1 MAEAPQRSG
10 TPAPAS
16 SWHGQVTRPH
26 LADMAAVPAD
36 VPPARW
42 AQLGEQL
49 THILPRGQVLA
60 DGVSRL
66 AYSYDATGERRPPH
80 LVVVP
85 THADD
90 VGPVLAAA
98 ARANVPVM
106 ARGAGTNLSGGTLP
120 LFGGVVVALQR
131 LTDPGHVDAEHLQAD
146 VGVGWVNAALQRE
159 LARNGLFYPP
169 DPSSHRISTL
179 GGNIQE
185 NSGGPHA
192 LRYGVTESHVLAVRG
207 FLVDG
212 TPVQLLRPAL
222 PGDWDL
228 VGVVTGS
235 EGTLMVATE
244 ATVNVRTAPAGTTTA
259 LLAFASVAAACEAV
273 ARVVAARLNPAALEL
288 LDRPSIELVERFAA
302 AGYPTDA
309 GAVLLVDLDG
319 LPAERA
325 AALAALDTVTRA
337 DARLTF
343 QTADSPAAAERL
355 WLGRRA
361 AYGALA
367 QVSARVFV
375 QDVTVP
381 RPQLAAMMDD
391 VLAIAARWRLTVLTV
406 AHAGDGNLHPTIA
419 YDPSDPDEMTRLGGA
434 DREILAAAANR
445 DGSITGEHGVGID
458 KLEHLPLMYGPSELG
473 AMLGI
478 KRAFDPDLRLN
489 PGKAIWTG
497 PGLAAVPERTRRCGP
512 DQAWRDEACAVLQ
525 QAHQMGAVVQIT
537 GRAIRSAVDSGALP
551 LSTRTWTG
559 IQSID
564 PDNLTATVASGLS
577 FRDLDRLLFPHGLEW
592 AVDPIDPEET
602 VGGLVAG
609 ALPAWREAGPGPV
622 RQQVLG
628 VELVDGTARALRFGR
643 PVLKN
648 VAGYDLTKLLVGSF
662 GRLGV
667 LTTVTLRLIPR
678 QPLLWRALATEPS
691 ALAGAAWASLQQ
703 PNRPEAVV
711 ARPGQL
717 LTAWV
722 ADPGSTWGASVDDPR
737 AVLASLLAERMHHGG
752 RFHRSGR
759 ASGPPTARGW
769 DLWWPLGG
777 VWLGP
782 GTGLERPAVPA
793 DPVAE
798 QLARRVRDVFDP
810 DHLWRGGLP

>member
-1 MAEAPQRSG
+1 MAEVPRRSWAP
-10 TPAPAS
+10 PPAS
-16 SWHGQVTRPH
+16 SWHGQVDRPH
-26 LADMAAVPAD
+26 LAEMTAVPAD
-36 VPPARW
+36 VPPAAW
-42 AQLGEQL
+42 AALAEQL
-49 THILPRGQVLA
+49 VHMLPPGQVLA

-85 THADD
+85 THSDD
-90 VGPVLAAA
+90 VANVLQAASQVG
-98 ARANVPVM
+98 VPVM

-120 LFGGVVVALQR
+120 LFGGVVLALQR
-131 LTDPGHVDAEHLQAD
+131 LTDPWRVDREHLQVD

-159 LARNGLFYPP
+159 LAQGGLFYPP
-169 DPSSHRISTL
+169 DPSSHRISTI
-179 GGNIQE
+179 GGNVQE

-192 LRYGVTESHVLAVRG
+192 LRYGVTENHVLAVRG

-212 TPVQLLRPAL
+212 TPVHLTRPAI
-222 PGDWDL
+222 PGEWDL
-228 VGVVTGS
+228 LGVVIGS
-235 EGTLMVATE
+235 EGTLLVAT
-244 ATVNVRTAPAGTTTA
+244 AVTVNVRAAPVGTTTA
-259 LLAFASVAAACEAV
+259 LLAFGSVAAACEAV
-273 ARVVAARLNPAALEL
+273 AHVVAARLNPAALEL

-319 LPAERA
+319 SPTERA
-325 AALAALDTVTRA
+325 AALEQLETTTRA

-343 QTADSPAAAERL
+343 DTADSPAAAERL
-355 WLGRRA
+355 WLGRRS

-419 YDPSDPDEMTRLGGA
+419 YDPSDPDEMTRLAGA

-458 KLEHLPLMYGPSELG
+458 KLEHLPLMYGRSERA
-473 AMLGI
+473 AMFGV
-478 KRAFDPDLRLN
+478 KRAFDPDLLLN
-489 PGKAIWTG
+489 PGKAIWTAPDLG
-497 PGLAAVPERTRRCGP
+497 AAPERARRHGP
-512 DQAWRDEACAVLQ
+512 DQAWRDEACEVLQ
-525 QAHQMGAVVQIT
+525 QARQTGAAVQIAGAAT
-537 GRAIRSAVDSGALP
+537 RATLDPGALP
-551 LSTRTWTG
+551 LSTHAWTG
-559 IQSID
+559 VRAVD
-564 PDNLTATVASGLS
+564 RDNLTATVASGLS
-577 FRDLDRLLFPHGLEW
+577 FRELDHLLAPHGLEW
-592 AVDPIDPEET
+592 AVDPLDPEET
-602 VGGLVAG
+602 VGGMVAG

-628 VELVDGTARALRFGR
+628 VELVDGGGRALRFGR

-667 LTTVTLRLIPR
+667 LTTVTLRLRPR
-678 QPLLWRALATEPS
+678 HPLVWRDLALEPPALA
-691 ALAGAAWASLQQ
+691 AAAWASLAR
-703 PNRPEAVV
+703 PDRPEAVV
-711 ARPGQL
+711 ARPGKL
-717 LTAWV
+717 LTAWI
-722 ADPGSTWGASVDDPR
+722 ADPGSSWGSPVADPR
-737 AVLASLLAERMHHGG
+737 AGLGSLLGDRVRHGG

-759 ASGPPTARGW
+759 AGSPPGSHGW
-769 DLWWPLGG
+769 DLWWPLAG
-777 VWLGP
+777 VWLEAKAGID
-782 GTGLERPAVPA
+782 VPA
-793 DPVAE
+793 ALVDPVAE
-798 QLARRVRDVFDP
+798 GLAQRVRAVFDP
-810 DHLWRGGLP
+810 DHLWRGGLS

>member
-1 MAEAPQRSG
+1 MAEAPRRAG
-10 TPAPAS
+10 TAPAAA
-16 SWHGQVTRPH
+16 SWHGQVSRPH
-26 LADMAAVPAD
+26 LAEMAAIPQDVPA
-36 VPPARW
+36 ARW
-42 AQLGEQL
+42 AELAQQLA
-49 THILPRGQVLA
+49 HMLPPGQVLA

-85 THADD
+85 TQADD
-90 VGPVLAAA
+90 VGPVLTAA
-98 ARANVPVM
+98 ARAHVPVM

-120 LFGGVVVALQR
+120 LVGGVVLALQR
-131 LTDPGHVDAEHLQAD
+131 LTDPWRLDAEHLQVD
-146 VGVGWVNAALQRE
+146 VGVGWVNAALQRD
-159 LARNGLFYPP
+159 LAEADLFYPP
-169 DPSSHRISTL
+169 DPSSHRISTI
-179 GGNIQE
+179 GGNVQE

-192 LRYGVTESHVLAVRG
+192 LRYGVTENHVLAIRG

-212 TPVQLLRPAL
+212 TPVQLVRPAL
-222 PGDWDL
+222 PGEWDL
-228 VGVVTGS
+228 AGVVIGS

-259 LLAFASVAAACEAV
+259 LLAFGSVAAACKAV
-273 ARVVAARLNPAALEL
+273 ARVVAARLTPAALEL

-319 LPAERA
+319 SPTERA
-325 AALAALDTVTRA
+325 TALEALDTATRA

-391 VLAIAARWRLTVLTV
+391 VLAIAARWHLTVLTV
-406 AHAGDGNLHPTIA
+406 AHAGDGNLHPTMA
-419 YDPSDPDEMTRLGGA
+419 YDPSDPDEMTRLAGA
-434 DREILAAAANR
+434 DAEILAAAAHR
-445 DGSITGEHGVGID
+445 DGSITGEHGIGID

-473 AMLGI
+473 AMLAV

-497 PGLAAVPERTRRCGP
+497 PGLGAVPERARRPGP

-525 QAHQMGAVVQIT
+525 QARQTGAVAQIVGAAT
-537 GRAIRSAVDSGALP
+537 RAALDP
-551 LSTRTWTG
+551 RALCLSTRTWTG
-559 IQSID
+559 IQCID

-577 FRDLDRLLFPHGLEW
+577 FRELDRLLVPHGLEW
-592 AVDPIDPEET
+592 AVDPIAPEET

-628 VELVDGTARALRFGR
+628 VELVDGAGQALRFGR

-667 LTTVTLRLIPR
+667 LTTVTLRLR
-678 QPLLWRALATEPS
+678 TRHPLVWRALATEPPM
-691 ALAGAAWASLQQ
+691 LAAAAWASLRQ
-703 PNRPEAVV
+703 PDRPEAVV

-717 LTAWV
+717 LTAWI
-722 ADPGSTWGASVDDPR
+722 ADPGSTWGSSVDDPR
-737 AVLASLLAERMHHGG
+737 AVLGSVLAERVHHGG
-752 RFHRSGR
+752 QFHRSGR
-759 ASGPPTARGW
+759 AGGPPTARPW
-769 DLWWPLGG
+769 DLWWPLAG

-782 GTGLERPAVPA
+782 GTKADPPAAPG

-798 QLARRVRDVFDP
+798 RLAQRVQAVFDP

>member
-1 MAEAPQRSG
+1 MAEAPRRAG
-10 TPAPAS
+10 TPSPAS
-16 SWHGQVTRPH
+16 TWHGQVSRPH
-26 LADMAAVPAD
+26 LAEMAAVPAD

-42 AQLGEQL
+42 AQLAEHL
-49 THILPRGQVLA
+49 THRLPPGQVLA

-85 THADD
+85 TQADE
-90 VGPVLAAA
+90 VGTVLEAA
-98 ARANVPVM
+98 ARAGVPVM

-120 LFGGVVVALQR
+120 LFGGVVLALQR
-131 LTDPGHVDAEHLQAD
+131 LTDPWQVEAEHLQAD

-159 LARNGLFYPP
+159 LAQADLFYPP
-169 DPSSHRISTL
+169 DPSSHRISTI
-179 GGNIQE
+179 GGNVQE

-192 LRYGVTESHVLAVRG
+192 LRYGVTENHVLGVRG

-212 TPVQLLRPAL
+212 TPVHLARPAV
-222 PGDWDL
+222 PGEWDL
-228 VGVVTGS
+228 LGVVIGS

-244 ATVNVRTAPAGTTTA
+244 ATVNVRAAPGGTTTA
-259 LLAFASVAAACEAV
+259 LLAFGSVAAACEAV
-273 ARVVAARLNPAALEL
+273 ARVVAARLSPAALEL

-319 LPAERA
+319 SPAERT
-325 AALAALDTVTRA
+325 AALEELDTVTRA

-391 VLAIAARWRLTVLTV
+391 VLAIAARWHLTVLTV

-419 YDPSDPDEMTRLGGA
+419 YDPSDPDEMTRLAGA

-473 AMLGI
+473 AMLEV

-497 PGLAAVPERTRRCGP
+497 PGLGAVPERARRHGP
-512 DQAWRDEACAVLQ
+512 DQGWRDEACAVLQ
-525 QAHQMGAVVQIT
+525 QARQTGAVVQVAGAAT
-537 GRAIRSAVDSGALP
+537 RATLDSGALP

-564 PDNLTATVASGLS
+564 TDNLTATVASGLS
-577 FRDLDRLLFPHGLEW
+577 FRELDHLLSAQGLEW
-592 AVDPIDPEET
+592 AVDPIHPEET
-602 VGGLVAG
+602 VGGMVAG

-628 VELVDGTARALRFGR
+628 VELVDGGGRALRFGR

-648 VAGYDLTKLLVGSF
+648 VAGYDLAKLFVGSF

-678 QPLLWRALATEPS
+678 HPLVWRELAVEPPALA
-691 ALAGAAWASLQQ
+691 AAAWASLAR
-703 PNRPEAVV
+703 PDRPEAVV

-717 LTAWV
+717 LTAWI
-722 ADPGSTWGASVDDPR
+722 ADPGSTWGAFVDDPR
-737 AVLASLLAERMHHGG
+737 VMLGRLLATRVQHGG

-759 ASGPPTARGW
+759 AGGPPTARGW

-777 VWLGP
+777 VWLEP
-782 GTGLERPAVPA
+782 GTAADPPAAPA

-798 QLARRVRDVFDP
+798 RLAQRVRAVFDP
-810 DHLWRGGLP
+810 EHLWRGGLP